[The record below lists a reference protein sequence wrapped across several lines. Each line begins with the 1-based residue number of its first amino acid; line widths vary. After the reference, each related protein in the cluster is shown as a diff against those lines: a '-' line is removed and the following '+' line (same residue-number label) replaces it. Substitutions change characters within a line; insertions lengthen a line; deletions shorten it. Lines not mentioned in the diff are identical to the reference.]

1 MSTVV
6 QSLKKPY
13 TRNVL
18 EVIGAS
24 LLALIFIGPL
34 IYAALGKLIGFALD
48 LFGVAQPLPLL
59 WVNVIFISS
68 IFITIWAVF
77 KVVEF
82 YYRH

>member
-1 MSTVV
+1 MSSVV

-13 TRNVL
+13 TRNIL

-34 IYAALGKLIGFALD
+34 IYSALGKLISVGLD
-48 LFGVAQPLPLL
+48 LLGVTQPLPLL
-59 WVNVIFISS
+59 WMNVLFISS
-68 IFITIWAVF
+68 IFITVWAVF

-82 YYRH
+82 YYQR

>member
-1 MSTVV
+1 MSSVV

-34 IYAALGKLIGFALD
+34 IYAALGKLISFGLD
-48 LFGVAQPLPLL
+48 LFGITQPLPLL
-59 WVNVIFISS
+59 WINVVFISS
-68 IFITIWAVF
+68 IFITVWAVF

-82 YYRH
+82 YYQR

>member
-1 MSTVV
+1 MSSVV

-24 LLALIFIGPL
+24 LLALLLIGPL
-34 IYAALGKLIGFALD
+34 IYAALGKLISFGLD
-48 LFGVAQPLPLL
+48 LFGVARPLPLL
-59 WVNVIFISS
+59 WMNVVFVSS

-77 KVVEF
+77 KLVEI
-82 YYRH
+82 YYQR